1 MPRDYERRGEDRR
14 QESIRFVFHHAARR
28 TAVTTSNVSRSGAFF
43 YAAANFP
50 AGTLLVLES
59 PEPIYG
65 CKGLR
70 IMAKVAHARRGF
82 PVKGKDAGMGI
93 RWVRAFCAGGKEAL
107 GKFVVQVLGLP
118 KEAASRVSENELGD
132 AIFDFP
138 SPGTV
143 RPRRTQP
150 AVTTG
155 HAPPEPAPPRDE
167 AGHQKIRAIQRGR
180 FPVYA
185 PVVFSVDNM
194 HFQGRATSI
203 GPDGLTIETTTKLPN
218 AFARAAVR
226 YPLQTGRLGERVVL
240 FGEVDLVAG
249 GGPGEPG
256 IFNVLL
262 TGLDELDNPGA
273 FRSYLRGL
281 AKEAQRA

>member
-1 MPRDYERRGEDRR
+1 MARDYDRRGEDRR

-28 TAVTTSNVSRSGAFF
+28 TAVTTSNISRSGAFF
-43 YAAANFP
+43 YATANFP
-50 AGTLLVLES
+50 AGTLLVLEL
-59 PEPIYG
+59 PEPVYG
-65 CKGLR
+65 CRGLR

-93 RWVRAFCAGGKEAL
+93 RWVRAFCSGGKESL
-107 GKFVVQVLGLP
+107 GKFVVQVLGQP
-118 KEAASRVSENELGD
+118 ADAAARVTENELGD

-138 SPGTV
+138 SSGVV
-143 RPRRTQP
+143 RPRRPQS
-150 AVTTG
+150 AVSTG
-155 HAPPEPAPPRDE
+155 LAAPEPASPRDE

-185 PVVFSVDNM
+185 PVVFSIDNM

-203 GPDGLTIETTTKLPN
+203 GPDGLTIETTTKLPT

-226 YPLQTGRLGERVVL
+226 YPLQTGRLGERVLL

-256 IFNVLL
+256 IFNVIL

-281 AKEAQRA
+281 AKESQQG